1 MEHSMTGAGRPQH
14 RTIFGVDVEGS
25 TERSNTAKAVYRR
38 SLYELV
44 EAALHEAGID
54 GAIREDIDCGDGVMV
69 LVHPVA
75 EAPKTV
81 LLDTVAPALSAMLA
95 ERNAQNPD
103 HRLRLRAVLHA
114 GEIHFD
120 QRGCFGEAL
129 DLAFRLL
136 NATGTKRELRAVTA
150 PVVLVA
156 SDDIYRGVVRHG
168 YPGIDAQEFA
178 PRVRVRVAGQTHRGW
193 VRSMSP
199 V

>member
-1 MEHSMTGAGRPQH
+1 MTGAGRPQH

-44 EAALHEAGID
+44 DAALHDAGID
-54 GAIREDIDCGDGVMV
+54 AASRDDYIDCGDGVMV

-81 LLDTVAPALSAMLA
+81 LLDTVAPRLSTMLA
-95 ERNAQNPD
+95 ERNALDPD

-136 NATGTKRELRAVTA
+136 NATGTKRELRAA
-150 PVVLVA
+150 SGPVVLVA

-168 YPGIDAQEFA
+168 YPGIDAEQFA
-178 PRVRVRVAGQTHRGW
+178 PRVRVRVAGHTHRGW
-193 VRSMSP
+193 IRAMS
-199 V
+199 